1 MSATERRLQS
11 DVSEVNPT
19 PADSSSPKWSLV
31 RVPWKAIAIYT
42 GLALA
47 LFAFGLIP
55 MWIKANQYAGE
66 RDTAQRELRLKQ
78 MENLLAAAVIYA
90 DRGDYEP
97 ARQMSSDFFTS
108 VRAQVDRGPESDLST
123 FQREKIGAL
132 LTERDEVITLLA
144 RSDPTAVQRLSDT
157 YVAYRKALNDIA
169 ANANSAPAMA
179 QHNGR

>member
-11 DVSEVNPT
+11 DASAVNPT
-19 PADSSSPKWSLV
+19 PVDSNSPKLSLK

-55 MWIKANQYAGE
+55 MWIKANRYAGE

-108 VRAQVDRGPESDLST
+108 VRAQVDSGPESDLST
-123 FQREKIGAL
+123 FQREKIRVL
-132 LTERDEVITLLA
+132 LTQRDEVITLLA

-157 YVAYRKALNDIA
+157 YVAYRRALNDIA
-169 ANANSAPAMA
+169 ANANSAPEMA
-179 QHNGR
+179 QRN